1 MEQIDTKRVIFR
13 NSVFLFVRSII
24 VILLGFYAARVLLEK
39 LGIEDFGVY
48 NIVSGVVLMFHSLRI
63 FFSSA
68 IQRFLNY
75 TKGQRDDKKLNQIF
89 NTGVQIQIVLAVLFF
104 ILMETLGLIVFMHLN
119 LTPEQFSVAKVL
131 FQLAIVTAIVS
142 MLTVPYDAL
151 LIANEKMDVYALLSI
166 LDHALRLG
174 IIFLI
179 SIGPLQQLVNY
190 SILLLMVTVLML
202 GITALYCH
210 RHFHEAKFHW
220 KWNKPLVMDMGKF
233 AGWNFLGN
241 TGNQLTHEGVN
252 YILNLM
258 GGVTVNAARTI
269 AYQMMGGVST
279 LVMNVNTAYKPQIN
293 ASAAYDDKSTFYK
306 LLGYNAKVTFFFYL
320 LIVMPLLIFARPI
333 VQFWLG
339 QVPAY
344 VIPFLLS
351 ISVYHLLR
359 SLHELVNQ
367 FFISIGEMK
376 EYQIIEIC
384 VMVLILPLAYL
395 LLKGG
400 HPFWTVF
407 IGMSVLEVV
416 NHSATVWLAT
426 RKYHFPLRYFVK
438 EVYVPFLLMTMVSG
452 LTFFCSYFL
461 GWADVKSPLQ
471 GLFHVVLVESF
482 LILII
487 SAFFLKKAERDDMV
501 RVIFPWL
508 RKKDGQ

>member
-1 MEQIDTKRVIFR
+1 MKQLDAKQVIFR

-75 TKGQRDDKKLNQIF
+75 TKGLGDEKQQNKIF
-89 NTGVQIQIVLAVLFF
+89 NTGVQIQLVLAGLFF
-104 ILMETLGLIVFMHLN
+104 VLMETVGLVVFMHLN

-142 MLTVPYDAL
+142 MMTVPYDAL
-151 LIANEKMDVYALLSI
+151 LIANERMDVYALFSI
-166 LDHALRLG
+166 MDYALRLV

-179 SIGPLQQLVNY
+179 SIGPFEQLINY
-190 SILLLMVTVLML
+190 SVLLLVVTILML
-202 GITALYCH
+202 TVTALYCH
-210 RHFHEAKFHW
+210 RHFVESKFHW
-220 KWNKPLVMDMGKF
+220 LWDKSLIKDMGRF

-252 YILNLM
+252 FILNLA

-279 LVMNVNTAYKPQIN
+279 LVTNVNTAYKPQIN
-293 ASAAYDDKSTFYK
+293 ASAAYDEKRTFYK
-306 LLGYNAKVTFFFYL
+306 LLGYNAKVTFIFYL
-320 LIVMPLLIFARPI
+320 LIVVPLLIFARPI

-339 QVPAY
+339 HVPEH
-344 VIPFLLS
+344 VIPFLLAIS
-351 ISVYHLLR
+351 IYHLLR

-376 EYQIIEIC
+376 EYQIIEIS
-384 VMVLILPLAYL
+384 VMILILPLAYF
-395 LLKGG
+395 LLKQGL
-400 HPFWTVF
+400 PFWTVF

-416 NHSATVWLAT
+416 NHSATVWVAT
-426 RKYHFPLRYFVK
+426 RKFKFPFMYFVK
-438 EVYVPFLLMTMVSG
+438 EVYTPFLMMTLISVLIFCGAYYLKWSEVDGPLNG
-452 LTFFCSYFL
+452 LLHVMATE
-461 GWADVKSPLQ
+461 
-471 GLFHVVLVESF
+471 GLLLLVT
-482 LILII
+482 
-487 SAFFLKKAERDDMV
+487 SAFFLKKEERKDMV
-501 RVIFPWL
+501 RIIFPWR
-508 RKKDGQ
+508 RKKD